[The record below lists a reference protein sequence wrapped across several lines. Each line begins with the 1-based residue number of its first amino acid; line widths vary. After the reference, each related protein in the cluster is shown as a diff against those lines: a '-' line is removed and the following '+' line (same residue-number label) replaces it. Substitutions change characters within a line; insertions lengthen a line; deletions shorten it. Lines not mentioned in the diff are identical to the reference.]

1 MLSMTQ
7 SWFSIGIGPRLRD
20 DKGARGGFG
29 GRTGYQYSY
38 DALYVCVKHC
48 LLGSQYKRAQ
58 GAPGVVV
65 VSGLWSCGFSVGSYA
80 KSRNFELV

>member
-20 DKGARGGFG
+20 DKGARGGFV

-38 DALYVCVKHC
+38 DALYVCVVHEVAVVGVEAAG
-48 LLGSQYKRAQ
+48 LFYE
-58 GAPGVVV
+58 VVV
-65 VSGLWSCGFSVGSYA
+65 VLREPAVKVPSCF
-80 KSRNFELV
+80 